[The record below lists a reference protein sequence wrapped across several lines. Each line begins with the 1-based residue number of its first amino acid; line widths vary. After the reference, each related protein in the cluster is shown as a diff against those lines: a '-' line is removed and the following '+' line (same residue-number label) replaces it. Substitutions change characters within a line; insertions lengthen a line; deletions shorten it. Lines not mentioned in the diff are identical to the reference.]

1 MLSVVVI
8 DDELCSL
15 NLLVHLL
22 NNFTSVQL
30 KVVGKA
36 SNLTDG
42 LELIRNTNPDLVF
55 LDIEMPDG
63 NGMDI
68 FNHQIVQKIK
78 IVLVTGHENYAIDAI
93 NKPVAGYLL
102 KPVDFIDLQN
112 VIKKVDKMISQE
124 QQRLELEDR
133 MNALCTAE
141 VPGKNLIFDVESG
154 FMMENTKNIE
164 YCTADQSYST
174 IFTNAKR
181 DFVVSKSLKELEG
194 YLPKNQF
201 YRTHKS
207 YLVNIFYI
215 RKFVRSSESYVLLKS
230 GTKIPVSVRK
240 TSVIFNEIKEML
252 ANEQLAD

>member
-8 DDELCSL
+8 DDELMAL
-15 NLLVHLL
+15 NLLTYLL
-22 NNFTSVQL
+22 DNFTTIQI

-36 SNLTDG
+36 MNLKDG
-42 LELIRNTNPDLVF
+42 IELIKHTNPDLVF

-63 NGMDI
+63 NGMEILDLE
-68 FNHQIVQKIK
+68 VSQKTK

-93 NKPVAGYLL
+93 NKSVAGYLL
-102 KPVDFIDLQN
+102 KPVNFPNLQE
-112 VIKKVDKMISQE
+112 VIKKVEKMIKAE
-124 QQRLELEDR
+124 QQHLELEDR
-133 MNALCTAE
+133 INILGTSE

-154 FMMENTKNIE
+154 FIVENTKNIE
-164 YCTADQSYST
+164 YCTADQSYAT
-174 IFTNAKR
+174 IFTHAR
-181 DFVVSKSLKELEG
+181 REFVVSKSLKELEA

-215 RKFVRSSESYVLLKS
+215 RKFVRSGESYVLLKS

-240 TSVIFNEIKEML
+240 TSVIFNEIKDML
-252 ANEQLAD
+252 SQDQTNY